1 MYKQSLI
8 YPHISYIY
16 LQLLLAM
23 YVKKLPFDNSTH
35 SGEKKKKKKGLS
47 KSHYRH
53 KYDHYLR
60 AWIMHHLCILLA
72 ELAWHIPYSS
82 KHLF

>member
-1 MYKQSLI
+1 MLMYKQSLI

-35 SGEKKKKKKGLS
+35 SGEKKKKKRSFKESLQT
-47 KSHYRH
+47 
-53 KYDHYLR
+53 
-60 AWIMHHLCILLA
+60 
-72 ELAWHIPYSS
+72 
-82 KHLF
+82 